1 MKTIMQEKT
10 FSKPRTGVKGLPT
23 GPKFRECSVSKE
35 ALIERERKWS
45 TGSALDV
52 LCLVAQSCHTL
63 CDPMDCSP
71 QAPLSMGI
79 LQARILEWAAMP
91 SSRGS
96 SQPRDRPGLPQ
107 CRILYH
113 LSHQRSPQ
121 HLIVLIFTFF
131 NNLYMASIFPF
142 LFSPVWEHLRGQ
154 ELLSYQSLMKKCLLT
169 PRWLGN

>member
-35 ALIERERKWS
+35 ALIKRERKWS

-52 LCLVAQSCHTL
+52 LCLVAQSCPTL
-63 CDPMDCSP
+63 CDPMNCSP
-71 QAPLSMGI
+71 QAPLSMEI

-96 SQPRDRPGLPQ
+96 SQPRDRTQVFHKVGFFT
-107 CRILYH
+107 ILATREAH
-113 LSHQRSPQ
+113 S
-121 HLIVLIFTFF
+121 T
-131 NNLYMASIFPF
+131 
-142 LFSPVWEHLRGQ
+142 W
-154 ELLSYQSLMKKCLLT
+154 
-169 PRWLGN
+169 